1 MLARTHKRFAR
12 LAEHCS
18 PLEFYEQFESQLP
31 PEVRVELGD
40 LPVSGKTSV
49 DPRNRRGDPR
59 GYRMAQKPRLSAA
72 YHSRTFAGSATAST
86 ADTASRVPA
95 GRGMTGL
102 VWALI
107 ISCIL
112 APIVLIGMLANLNN
126 SHPASFTAS
135 LGPSHRL
142 AFTGSQPVEVRR
154 ALPVDVRRAV
164 PIVPRAE
171 LATSSRALLASS
183 LDPQTGQ

>member
-1 MLARTHKRFAR
+1 
-12 LAEHCS
+12 
-18 PLEFYEQFESQLP
+18 
-31 PEVRVELGD
+31 
-40 LPVSGKTSV
+40 
-49 DPRNRRGDPR
+49 
-59 GYRMAQKPRLSAA
+59 
-72 YHSRTFAGSATAST
+72 
-86 ADTASRVPA
+86 
-95 GRGMTGL
+95 MTGL

-171 LATSSRALLASS
+171 LATSSRALLAST